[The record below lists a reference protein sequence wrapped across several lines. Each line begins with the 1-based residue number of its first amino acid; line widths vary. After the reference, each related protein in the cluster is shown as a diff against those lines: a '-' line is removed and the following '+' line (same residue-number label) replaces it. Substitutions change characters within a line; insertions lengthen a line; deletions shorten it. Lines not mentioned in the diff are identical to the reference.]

1 LSYVTHIGEEAKQK
15 ITFLKEPRGV
25 PIIFVL
31 LKSTYFMCK
40 IGLMSKMR
48 SSGIWSKHMPV
59 SQTENLLQGVK
70 FVLFSAS
77 AGIIQA
83 LTFTMLNELLHWP
96 YWPCYLIALTLSVLW
111 NFTLN
116 REFTFKSTTNVPKAM
131 LKIAIYYAIFTP
143 LSTWWGVALTNMGW
157 NEYIVLFGTMLI
169 NMATEFLVCRFL
181 VYRDSMNTNQRD
193 QRSAAMVQK

>member
-1 LSYVTHIGEEAKQK
+1 MQA
-15 ITFLKEPRGV
+15 
-25 PIIFVL
+25 
-31 LKSTYFMCK
+31 
-40 IGLMSKMR
+40 SK
-48 SSGIWSKHMPV
+48 K
-59 SQTENLLQGVK
+59 ENLVQVIK

-83 LTFTMLNELLHWP
+83 LTFTLLIELLHWP

-116 REFTFKSTTNVPKAM
+116 REFTFKSATNVPKAM

-143 LSTWWGVALTNMGW
+143 LSTWWGEALTNMGW

-169 NMATEFLVCRFL
+169 NMATEFLVCRFI
-181 VYRDSMNTNQRD
+181 VYRDSMNTNQRA
-193 QRSAAMVQK
+193 QRSAEKAQK